1 MNWWCQGSMDKQESQ
16 ELIKDKIDRLPL
28 IDAAAYE
35 ILALLNNPQSNYEKV
50 IENLSPDITALFL
63 TMANKA
69 FYGKMVRS
77 VNYAVTLLGYSAMR
91 QILITSFLLD
101 HFIKHL
107 GLKHFSFDR
116 FQKQSHFCAAV
127 SRVLAQ
133 SMDYKNTEDLF
144 TVAML
149 YNLGKLIIVVYF
161 SDEHQKIIALKKKQN
176 LSTSDAEQRILGVTH
191 AEIGAYALEQFN
203 IPQDICNAVRYHN
216 RKDRIVP
223 VASSFQIEVI
233 SRAAATIV
241 HHALLPDEDQL
252 QQITV
257 QLSQT
262 ATDFREQTQHA
273 FTPEMPPDDYRKTFL
288 AVLEKASSVMMDGLQ
303 DICQLESEGCTG

>member
-1 MNWWCQGSMDKQESQ
+1 MVEQNLQEF
-16 ELIKDKIDRLPL
+16 IKEKIERLPL
-28 IDAAAYE
+28 LDAAAYE
-35 ILALLNNPQSNYEKV
+35 ILALLNNPESNYEKV
-50 IENLSPDITALFL
+50 IEKLSPDITALFL

-69 FYGKMVRS
+69 YYGKIVRS
-77 VNYAVTLLGYSAMR
+77 INYAVTLLGFNAMR

-116 FQKQSHFCAAV
+116 FQKQSHFCAAI

-161 SDEHQKIIALKKKQN
+161 SDEHQKIIALKKEEN

-191 AEIGAYALEQFN
+191 ADIGAYALEQFK
-203 IPQDICNAVRYHN
+203 IPKDICSAVRYHN
-216 RKDRIVP
+216 RKDRTVP
-223 VASSFQIEVI
+223 VASDFQLEVI
-233 SRAAATIV
+233 SRAAASIV
-241 HHALLPDEDQL
+241 HDTLLPDEDQL
-252 QQITV
+252 QQITI
-257 QLSQT
+257 QLNQT
-262 ATDFREQTQHA
+262 VTDFREKFQHE
-273 FTPEMPPDDYRKTFL
+273 FTPGMLPDEYQKTFL
-288 AVLEKASSVMMDGLQ
+288 TVLQKARSTMMDRLQ
-303 DICQLESEGCTG
+303 DISLPETEGRAG

>member
-1 MNWWCQGSMDKQESQ
+1 MVEQETK
-16 ELIKDKIDRLPL
+16 EFIKEKIERLPL

-35 ILALLNNPQSNYEKV
+35 ILALLNNSQSNYEKV

-69 FYGKMVRS
+69 YNGKIVRS
-77 VNYAVTLLGYSAMR
+77 VNYAVTLLGYKAMR

-161 SDEHQKIIALKKKQN
+161 SDEHRKIIALKKTEKI
-176 LSTSDAEQRILGVTH
+176 LTSDAEQRILGVTH

-203 IPQDICNAVRYHN
+203 IPKDICSAVRYHN

-223 VASSFQIEVI
+223 LESDFQIEVI
-233 SRAAATIV
+233 SRAAASIV
-241 HHALLPDEDQL
+241 HYFLLPDEDQL
-252 QQITV
+252 HRITV
-257 QLSQT
+257 QLTQT
-262 ATDFREQTQHA
+262 ATDFREKFKNA
-273 FTPEMPPDDYRKTFL
+273 LTPGMRPDDYQKTFL
-288 AVLEKASSVMMDGLQ
+288 DFIEKANGMMMDGLK
-303 DICQLESEGCTG
+303 DICQLKTEGGTG

>member
-1 MNWWCQGSMDKQESQ
+1 MNWWCQESMDKQDSQ
-16 ELIKDKIDRLPL
+16 KLINEKIERLPL

-35 ILALLNNPQSNYEKV
+35 ILALLNLPQSNYQKV

-69 FYGKMVRS
+69 FYGKIVRS
-77 VNYAVTLLGYSAMR
+77 VNYAVTLLGYKSMR

-116 FQKQSHFCAAV
+116 FQKQSQFCAAV
-127 SRVLAQ
+127 SGVLAQ

-161 SDEHQKIIALKKKQN
+161 SAEHQKIIALKKKEN

-203 IPQDICNAVRYHN
+203 IPKDICNAVRYHN

-223 VASSFQIEVI
+223 VAPNFQIEAI

-241 HHALLPDEDQL
+241 HRALLPDENQMH
-252 QQITV
+252 QIAV
-257 QLSQT
+257 LLSRT
-262 ATDFREQTQHA
+262 AIDFREKFQHA
-273 FTPEMPPDDYRKTFL
+273 FTPDMPPDDYQKAFFV
-288 AVLEKASSVMMDGLQ
+288 VLEKASAEMLDWLQ
-303 DICQLESEGCTG
+303 DICQLSAT